1 MTFNLRVYLVSVFYA
16 FGFEVVESFC
26 QYHGCLL
33 CLEAL
38 LKRPLKSS
46 NWVCFRGFVKEPS
59 WEGEKDNPRGVTSVS
74 RERVLSNVSHTVKPA
89 TETTD

>member
-1 MTFNLRVYLVSVFYA
+1 MSVSWMPALFR
-16 FGFEVVESFC
+16 GT
-26 QYHGCLL
+26 LK
-33 CLEAL
+33 EAPEKQQL
-38 LKRPLKSS
+38 GM
-46 NWVCFRGFVKEPS
+46 FRGFVKEPS